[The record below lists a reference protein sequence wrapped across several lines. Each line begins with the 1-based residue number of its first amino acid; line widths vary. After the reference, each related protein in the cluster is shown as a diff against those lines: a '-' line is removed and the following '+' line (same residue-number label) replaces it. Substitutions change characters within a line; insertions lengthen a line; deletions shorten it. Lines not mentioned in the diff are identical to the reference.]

1 MARNSVA
8 RKQSDAIPSV
18 FISYAR
24 SDPGDFLELVRSF
37 LADQGFE
44 IWLDVRTMP
53 NRGRT
58 FLDEIRRAIED
69 ADRVVVV
76 LGPAAAAS
84 KYVEAEWR
92 HALLVGKPIHVV
104 CRDLP
109 RDQVPEPLRR
119 FDIRE
124 FSAHNVP
131 VQLDRL
137 ATQLKAAPAPIG
149 PFLSPIAPLPT
160 RYVPRPDVEARIQWF
175 LRELADDVG
184 PNSER
189 VMIVAGMPGVG
200 KTAIVTACISDYAI
214 RRLFSDGIAVVNC
227 AELDD
232 PRSIEANILATIG
245 PHIHSGRDDSPLRD
259 LRATLA
265 GRRVLIVL
273 ENLGDATA
281 LGEIAWL
288 SPGVRVIVSSRNQRM
303 GPQLGYAQLVVSCPD
318 ETTGVA
324 ILEGWAGRSV
334 RSAVDLA
341 SRLGLHPLAL
351 RIAGSMIAS
360 GLTEDAVTEFQ
371 SHPGTLVIDPELGLD
386 FGALMAAA
394 AGSLEAGSHQ
404 LLALLGLYT
413 IDADV
418 PLYIVRRA
426 ADSLGSSGEYDA
438 ALDQLADRG
447 LIDIDWS
454 AQRLRV
460 HRLVHYWCRDL
471 LEHERGTANAH
482 RSFVQTY
489 ANDVDQ
495 LAEIHD
501 DGYIFD
507 HLVYHLIQGQ
517 LVDAA
522 ISLVTSEGWA
532 DKRLITNNYN
542 SQVVLRDLSRVC
554 DVCIDELRHSPG
566 AEETKHRSRSLGV
579 LSWRVCEVV
588 ARIEPKGVAVVRA
601 LVDSGLWN
609 TARALHYGQQAI
621 DNIEAC
627 NAVSALL
634 DGGSLLSDQ
643 DNRVARSILLDRLDR
658 AMDEGD
664 FVGRFIP
671 CLLAARR
678 HLEDSSIDALVDIV
692 RRAGMPFQES
702 LAAIYLLPS
711 FPHDERIRSLV
722 MNGVGDSQM
731 ESNERATLIAAAAD
745 HIEDTPSLE
754 RLYEEANNLDERT
767 RPWAVIGLALAH
779 PEYWH
784 REDRADLHRAANQN
798 YLPELSRAFGDKMD
812 RDLAEFI
819 LASERLD
826 VTVDFLTATIL
837 YPHLTAASQATWR
850 AGLLGRARFEI
861 GRAAEFWML
870 DWEIERYADV
880 LVRYAAMAPSLDDE
894 DLGELLSIA
903 DLMPPSES
911 SAALLLSLLE
921 YCDDEAALSAV
932 DQRLNRILAEL
943 DDGTD
948 LKVRCVAF
956 SRGLRDVSGPEDV
969 LLGQISAVSDPSIRN
984 RCINL
989 VCPHVSRAGL
999 RILAGRSVTPAE
1011 QVWIHVIAR
1020 SDPTTMMAALR
1031 EWDGA
1036 DSNDAAWPQTL
1047 RLLLGMNN
1055 LATEDRNWAEA
1066 ALLRSCAEPQL
1077 EEEPAELER
1086 SIVARAYNEYK
1097 WILDFSD
1104 SFPVLGP
1111 EAMSASLPF
1120 LEKKVSGSPS
1130 ALSKHSPEEVF
1141 TTFSQV
1147 IRWLYVATCLE
1158 RRRRAGEPSV
1168 PEAYYLAPALRYAL
1182 PALSERTGGPE
1193 RRRAVAFEASATEAV
1208 EHILGWCDRWHGY
1221 GEAPA
1226 FVGDVGRRPIDR
1238 YYGLAVLVELL
1249 PHVSAV
1255 MRRRI
1260 FGCVEAEI
1268 HWILPVHA
1276 LTLLGALIEN
1286 AEPDEIDRVT
1296 AVAGLD
1302 REDPHWIRA
1311 LLFARAG
1318 FPAGAQRCDLGIAVL
1333 RYAVGLAFQGPSAC
1347 LLGSAELSA
1356 HTDDIASHVQ
1366 FDIASLLAGVV
1377 DSARGSTTRSPLE

>member
-1 MARNSVA
+1 MTEAR
-8 RKQSDAIPSV
+8 V

-24 SDPGDFLELVRSF
+24 SDPVDFLELVRSF
-37 LADQGFE
+37 LAEQGFE

-76 LGPAAAAS
+76 LGPGAAAS

-104 CRDLP
+104 SRDLP
-109 RDQVPEPLRR
+109 LDQVPESLRR
-119 FDIRE
+119 LDIRK
-124 FSAHNVP
+124 FSADNVA

-137 ATQLKAAPAPIG
+137 AIQLKAPAAPIG

-160 RYVPRPDVEARIQWF
+160 RYVPRPDVEARIQRF
-175 LRELADDVG
+175 LRKLAEDVG
-184 PNSER
+184 PDSER
-189 VMIVAGMPGVG
+189 VMVVAGMPGVG

-227 AELDD
+227 AELGD

-245 PHIHSGRDDSPLRD
+245 PHIHSGRDDSLLRD

-273 ENLGDATA
+273 ENLEDAAA
-281 LGEIAWL
+281 LGEVAWL
-288 SPGVRVIVSSRNQRM
+288 SPGVRVIVTSRNQRI
-303 GPQLGYAQLVVSCPD
+303 GPQLGYAELVVSCPD
-318 ETTGVA
+318 EATGVA

-341 SRLGLHPLAL
+341 GRLGLHPLAL

-360 GLTEDAVTEFQ
+360 GLTEDAVTELQ
-371 SHPGTLVIDPELGLD
+371 SHPGALAIDPELGLD

-394 AGSLEAGSHQ
+394 AGSLEAGSHE
-404 LLALLGLYT
+404 LLALLGLYAV
-413 IDADV
+413 DADV
-418 PLYIVRRA
+418 PLHIVRRA
-426 ADSLGSSGEYDA
+426 ADSLGVSGEYDA

-471 LEHERGTANAH
+471 LEHGRGTANAH

-489 ANDVDQ
+489 ADDVDQ

-507 HLVYHLIQGQ
+507 YLVHHLIQGQ

-522 ISLVTSEGWA
+522 ISLVTSQGWA

-579 LSWRVCEVV
+579 LSWRVCQVA

-634 DGGSLLSDQ
+634 DSGSLLSDQ
-643 DNRVARSILLDRLDR
+643 DNRLARSILVDRLDQAVHER
-658 AMDEGD
+658 DFGD
-664 FVGRFIP
+664 RFIP
-671 CLLAARR
+671 CLLTARR
-678 HLEDSSIDALVDIV
+678 HLGDSNIDALVDIV
-692 RRAGMPFQES
+692 RRAGTRFEVS

-711 FPHDERIRSLV
+711 FPHDETIRALV
-722 MNGVGDSQM
+722 MNGVGDSRIQ
-731 ESNERATLIAAAAD
+731 SNERATLIAEAAN
-745 HIEDTPSLE
+745 HIEDAPSLE
-754 RLYEEANNLDERT
+754 RLYAAANDLDERT
-767 RPWAVIGLALAH
+767 RPWAVVGLALAH

-784 REDRADLHRAANQN
+784 REDRADLHRAVSHN
-798 YLPELSRAFGDKMD
+798 YLTELTLAFGDKMD

-819 LASERLD
+819 LASERHDVFLD
-826 VTVDFLTATIL
+826 VLTATIL
-837 YPHLTAASQATWR
+837 YPHLSAASQDTWR
-850 AGLLGRARFEI
+850 AGLLGRARSEI
-861 GRAAEFWML
+861 ELLTRSGILLWQV
-870 DWEIERYADV
+870 ERYADV
-880 LVRYAAMAPSLDDE
+880 LVRYAATAPSLDSE
-894 DLGELLSIA
+894 DLGELLSLA
-903 DLMPPSES
+903 DLMPPSR
-911 SAALLLSLLE
+911 SAAVLLLSLLE

-932 DQRLNRILAEL
+932 SQRLNQVLAEL
-943 DDGTD
+943 DDDTD
-948 LKVRCVAF
+948 LEIRCDAF
-956 SRGLRDVSGPEDV
+956 SRGLRDVSGPEEV
-969 LLGQISAVSDPSIRN
+969 LLGQISEVSDPSVRSQ
-984 RCINL
+984 CTDL
-989 VCPHVSRAGL
+989 VCPHVSRGGL
-999 RILAGRSVTPAE
+999 RLLAGRRVKPAE
-1011 QVWIHVIAR
+1011 RVWIDVIAR
-1020 SDPTTMMAALR
+1020 SDPATMMAALR
-1031 EWDGA
+1031 EWGGA
-1036 DSNDAAWPQTL
+1036 DNDDAAWPRTL
-1047 RLLLGMNN
+1047 RLLLGMHN
-1055 LATEDRNWAEA
+1055 LAAEDRKRAEA

-1077 EEEPAELER
+1077 EAKPLDFAW
-1086 SIVARAYNEYK
+1086 SMVAGVYNEYK
-1097 WILDFSD
+1097 WILNFSS
-1104 SFPVLGP
+1104 SFPVFGV
-1111 EAMSASLPF
+1111 EATSVSLSF
-1120 LEKKVSGSPS
+1120 LEENVPDSPN
-1130 ALSKHSPEEVF
+1130 ALSERPPKESPAA
-1141 TTFSQV
+1141 FSHV
-1147 IRWLYVATCLE
+1147 IRWLYVVTRLE
-1158 RRRRAGEPSV
+1158 RRRHTGDLAV
-1168 PEAYYLAPALRYAL
+1168 PEAYSLAPALRYAVT
-1182 PALSERTGGPE
+1182 ALSEKTGERE

-1208 EHILGWCDRWHGY
+1208 DHILGWCEKWHGY
-1221 GEAPA
+1221 GESPA
-1226 FVGDVGRRPIDR
+1226 FLVGRRPIDR

-1249 PHVSAV
+1249 PHVPAV
-1255 MRRRI
+1255 TRRRI
-1260 FGCVEAEI
+1260 LGCVEAEI
-1268 HWILPVHA
+1268 RWIPWRKA
-1276 LTLLGALIEN
+1276 LTLIGALTEN
-1286 AEPDEIDRVT
+1286 VEPDETNRVT
-1296 AVAGLD
+1296 AAAGLD
-1302 REDPHWIRA
+1302 REDPDWIHA
-1311 LLFARAG
+1311 LLLARAG
-1318 FPAGAQRCDLGIAVL
+1318 FPSGAQRCDLGTAVL
-1333 RYAVGLAFQGPSAC
+1333 RYVVSLAFQGPSAC

-1356 HTDDIASHVQ
+1356 HTEDIASHVR

-1377 DSARGSTTRSPLE
+1377 DSARGSTTGLALE